1 MVNPL
6 VLFPLLTAPILNA
19 TTNGCY
25 SQNPPRQTQ
34 RPSTTYTVCTQA
46 INRISTGRALDT
58 PVVFGRAVKV
68 GQLLPAEFVHRGHYS
83 SCVIKLDMEDGEQD
97 TMTWNDIIVSA
108 GNLRDECVARPPHLG
123 GESKAGPRQL
133 LNIKIFGLAKENI
146 YLAAPG
152 SSGGLVQGRP
162 VDA

>member
-6 VLFPLLTAPILNA
+6 VLIPLLTAPILNA

-58 PVVFGRAVKV
+58 PVVFGHSVKV
-68 GQLLPAEFVHRGHYS
+68 GQSLPTEFVHKGYYG
-83 SCVIKLDMEDGEQD
+83 SCVIKIDMEDGEQD
-97 TMTWNDIIVSA
+97 TMTWNDIVFSA
-108 GNLRDECVARPPHLG
+108 GKLRDECVAAPPHLG

-133 LNIKIFGLAKENI
+133 LDIKMYGLAKEKS

-152 SSGGLVQGRP
+152 ISSGLVQGQP